1 MSSDDTRNLNDHE
14 LLLQLM
20 AMFREFDTRLREHDA
35 RLGHLEEVIEARLYD
50 TRPIWEAVQQEIT
63 ELRSD
68 VQQQATELRSD
79 VQQQITEL
87 RSDVQQQITE
97 LRSDVQQ
104 QITELRAEVEKGFRM
119 VNRKV
124 GLFGEQVAELYAYQ
138 RDIEERVEKLEP
150 KA

>member
-1 MSSDDTRNLNDHE
+1 MSNDDTQSLDDHE

-20 AMFREFDTRLREHDA
+20 AMFREFDTRFREHDA
-35 RLGHLEEVIEARLYD
+35 RLGNLEEVIETRLYD
-50 TRPIWEAVQQEIT
+50 TRPIWEAVQHQIT
-63 ELRSD
+63 DL
-68 VQQQATELRSD
+68 
-79 VQQQITEL
+79 QQQITEL

-138 RDIEERVEKLEP
+138 RDMEERLEKVEP

>member
-20 AMFREFDTRLREHDA
+20 AMFREFDARHREHDA
-35 RLGHLEEVIEARLYD
+35 RLGKIEAVIETRLYD
-50 TRPIWEAVQQEIT
+50 TRPIWEAVQH
-63 ELRSD
+63 
-68 VQQQATELRSD
+68 
-79 VQQQITEL
+79 QIADL
-87 RSDVQQQITE
+87 QQQITE

-104 QITELRAEVEKGFRM
+104 QITELRADVQQQITELRTEVEKGFRM

-138 RDIEERVEKLEP
+138 RDMEDRIEKLEP

>member
-1 MSSDDTRNLNDHE
+1 MSNDDTQSLDDHE

-20 AMFREFDTRLREHDA
+20 AMFREFDTRFREHDA
-35 RLGHLEEVIEARLYD
+35 RLGNLEEVIETRLYD
-50 TRPIWEAVQQEIT
+50 TRPIWEAVQH
-63 ELRSD
+63 
-68 VQQQATELRSD
+68 
-79 VQQQITEL
+79 QITDL
-87 RSDVQQQITE
+87 QQQITE

-138 RDIEERVEKLEP
+138 RDMEERLEKVEP

>member
-1 MSSDDTRNLNDHE
+1 
-14 LLLQLM
+14 M
-20 AMFREFDTRLREHDA
+20 AMFREFDTRFREHDA
-35 RLGHLEEVIEARLYD
+35 RLGNLEEVIETRLYD
-50 TRPIWEAVQQEIT
+50 TRPIWEAVQHQIT
-63 ELRSD
+63 DL
-68 VQQQATELRSD
+68 QQQITELRSD

-138 RDIEERVEKLEP
+138 RDMEERLEKVEP

>member
-1 MSSDDTRNLNDHE
+1 MSNDDTQSLDDHE

-20 AMFREFDTRLREHDA
+20 AMFREFDTRFREHDA
-35 RLGHLEEVIEARLYD
+35 RLGNLEEVIETRLYD
-50 TRPIWEAVQQEIT
+50 TRPIWEAVQH
-63 ELRSD
+63 
-68 VQQQATELRSD
+68 
-79 VQQQITEL
+79 QIT
-87 RSDVQQQITE
+87 DVQQQITE

-138 RDIEERVEKLEP
+138 RDMEERLEKVEP

>member
-1 MSSDDTRNLNDHE
+1 MSNDDTQSLDDHE

-20 AMFREFDTRLREHDA
+20 AMFREFDTRFREHDA
-35 RLGHLEEVIEARLYD
+35 RLGNLEEVIETRLYD
-50 TRPIWEAVQQEIT
+50 TRPIWEAVQH
-63 ELRSD
+63 
-68 VQQQATELRSD
+68 
-79 VQQQITEL
+79 QITDL
-87 RSDVQQQITE
+87 SSDVQQQITE

-138 RDIEERVEKLEP
+138 RDMEERLEKVEP